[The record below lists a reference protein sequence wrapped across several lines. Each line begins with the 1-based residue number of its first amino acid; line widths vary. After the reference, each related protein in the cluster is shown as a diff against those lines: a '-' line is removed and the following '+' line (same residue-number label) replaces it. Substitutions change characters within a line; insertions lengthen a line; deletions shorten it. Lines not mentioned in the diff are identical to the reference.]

1 MAVTVLLSDHIE
13 IGRRFV
19 DLLIDAGFPLDVA
32 CWRRREEASDR
43 GWDLIFVTIL
53 GDDKGPTEV
62 FRRMLD
68 ILNKHADKG
77 LVDFF
82 NSTRILVWGRS
93 FQESRPLLIRAPKIE
108 RKRTWALH
116 GTVDSDD
123 LIFYRLDHQASR
135 EHPATAASGT

>member
-1 MAVTVLLSDHIE
+1 MAVTVLLSDHVE

-19 DLLIDAGFPLDVA
+19 DLLIEADFPLDVA

-43 GWDLIFVTIL
+43 GWDLIFVTSMR
-53 GDDKGPTEV
+53 DNHGPTEV
-62 FRRMLD
+62 FRRMMD
-68 ILNKHADKG
+68 ILNKKGNKG

-82 NSTRILVWGRS
+82 HSTRILVWGRS
-93 FQESRPLLIRAPKIE
+93 FQESKPLLTRAPRIE
-108 RKRTWALH
+108 RKRTWTLS

-135 EHPATAASGT
+135 EHHVSAASDR